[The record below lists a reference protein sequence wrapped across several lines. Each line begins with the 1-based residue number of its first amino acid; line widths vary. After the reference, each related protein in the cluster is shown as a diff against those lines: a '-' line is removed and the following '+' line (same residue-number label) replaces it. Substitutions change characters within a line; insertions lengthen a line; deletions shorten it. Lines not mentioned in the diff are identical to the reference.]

1 MSHNNEPLTWDSS
14 SKSCTTLAAKALA
27 NCELNDGIWS
37 QGSVAG
43 EKLEFCIRN
52 AEMLRSQHMFEKGKG
67 KHLEKDL
74 KVAKQHAMMQWPDM
88 DYVWDTYDCT
98 LESLYTGLEP

>member
-1 MSHNNEPLTWDSS
+1 MSHSNEPLTWDSG
-14 SKSCTTLAAKALA
+14 SKTCITLASKALA